1 MSFTLEV
8 IDELMQTEPSKTC
21 CRKAMLFGLFCCA
34 RLDTAQKNRIIAE
47 FKSEQIAEL
56 ASKILQKQFSA
67 QSEITPTARAGRKFF
82 SLCVS
87 SKALSS
93 FILSLDSGQQERP
106 IHELVGYR
114 CQECAHSFLRGVFI
128 ACGTLNDPRK
138 SYHLEMSFCAEQR
151 ARLIANTLDSIVPSP
166 KLIKRDSRTC
176 VYYKSNEAIFD
187 LLNYIGGGHSGFL
200 MTNTYI
206 ERDIRNAENR
216 ATNCVASNISKSVD
230 ASMKQ
235 IEAINSL
242 IESGKFVSLP
252 EELRYTAQL
261 RIDNPSA
268 SLFELSHLHE
278 PPISKSGLN
287 RRLTRLLEEAEEAE
301 EAKRRND

>member
-1 MSFTLEV
+1 MSFTLDV
-8 IDELMQTEPSKTC
+8 IEELIQTEPPKTC

-34 RLDTAQKNRIIAE
+34 RIDPLQKNKIIAE
-47 FKSEQIAEL
+47 FKSEQIALL
-56 ASKILQKQFSA
+56 ASKILSKQFSA
-67 QSEITPTARAGRKFF
+67 PSEIVQTARAGRKFF
-82 SLCVS
+82 TLTAT
-87 SKALSS
+87 SKALAS
-93 FILSLDSGQQERP
+93 FLLSIDSGQEERHL
-106 IHELVGYR
+106 HELVGYR
-114 CQECAHSFLRGVFI
+114 CQECSHCFLRGVFI

-138 SYHLEMSFCAEQR
+138 SYHLELAFSSEQR
-151 ARLIANTLDSIVPSP
+151 AHLIANALAPLVPSP
-166 KLIKRDSRTC
+166 KLVQRDKRTC

-187 LLNYIGGGHSGFL
+187 LLNYIGGGQSRFL

-230 ASMKQ
+230 AAMKQ

-242 IESGKFVSLP
+242 IDCGKFVSLP

-287 RRLTRLLEEAEEAE
+287 RRLTKLLEEAEEAKK
-301 EAKRRND
+301 A

>member
-8 IDELMQTEPSKTC
+8 IDELIQSEPSKTC

-34 RLDTAQKNRIIAE
+34 RLDPSQKNKIIAE
-47 FKSEQIAEL
+47 FKSEPIALL
-56 ASKILQKQFSA
+56 ASKVLLKQFSA
-67 QSEITPTARAGRKFF
+67 PSEIALSARAGRKFF
-82 SLCVS
+82 TLTAT
-87 SKALSS
+87 SKALAS
-93 FILSLDSGQQERP
+93 FISSIDNEQECRP
-106 IHELVGYR
+106 LHELVGYR
-114 CQECAHSFLRGVFI
+114 CQECTHSFWRGVFI

-138 SYHLEMSFCAEQR
+138 SYHLEMSFATEQR
-151 ARLIANTLDSIVPSP
+151 AHLLFKALGNIVPTP
-166 KLIKRDSRTC
+166 KLITRDKRTC
-176 VYYKSNEAIFD
+176 VYYKSNESIFD
-187 LLNYIGGGHSGFL
+187 LLNYIGVGQSSFL

-230 ASMKQ
+230 AAMKQ
-235 IEAINSL
+235 IEAINKL

-261 RIDNPSA
+261 RVDNPSA

-287 RRLTRLLEEAEEAE
+287 RRLTKLLEEAEEAKKTE
-301 EAKRRND
+301 C

>member
-8 IDELMQTEPSKTC
+8 IDELMTTEPSKTC

-34 RLDTAQKNRIIAE
+34 HLDISQKNKIIAE
-47 FKSEQIAEL
+47 FKSEPVAEL
-56 ASKILQKQFSA
+56 ASKILLKQFSA
-67 QSEITPTARAGRKFF
+67 QAEITPTVRAGRKLF
-82 SLCVS
+82 SLSAS
-87 SKALSS
+87 SKALSA
-93 FILSLDSGQQERP
+93 FVLSIDNEHEEHS

-138 SYHLEMSFCAEQR
+138 SYHLEMSFCSEQR
-151 ARLIANTLDSIVPSP
+151 ARLIANTLDPIVPSP
-166 KLIKRDSRTC
+166 KLIKRDKRTC
-176 VYYKSNEAIFD
+176 VYYKSNESIFD
-187 LLNYIGGGHSGFL
+187 FLNYIGGGQSGFL

-216 ATNCVASNISKSVD
+216 ATNCVASNISRSVD

-287 RRLTRLLEEAEEAE
+287 RRLTRLLEEAQESKKTEC
-301 EAKRRND
+301 

>member
-8 IDELMQTEPSKTC
+8 IDELIQTEPSKTC

-34 RLDTAQKNRIIAE
+34 RLDPSQKNKIIAE
-47 FKSEQIAEL
+47 FKSEPIAML
-56 ASKILQKQFSA
+56 ASKILSKQFSA
-67 QSEITPTARAGRKFF
+67 PSEIAQTARAGRKFF
-82 SLCVS
+82 TLTAS
-87 SKALSS
+87 SRALAS
-93 FILSLDSGQQERP
+93 FLLSIDSEQEERH

-114 CQECAHSFLRGVFI
+114 CQECAHSFMRGVFI

-138 SYHLEMSFCAEQR
+138 SYHLEIALCSAPR
-151 ARLIANTLDSIVPSP
+151 ARLIASTLEPTVPSP
-166 KLIKRDSRTC
+166 KLVQRDKRTC
-176 VYYKSNEAIFD
+176 VYYKSNESIFD
-187 LLNYIGGGHSGFL
+187 LLNYIGGGQSRFL

-230 ASMKQ
+230 AAMKQ

-287 RRLTRLLEEAEEAE
+287 RRLTKLLEEAQEAE
-301 EAKRRND
+301 KTEC